1 MKIKKLNENIIL
13 PIKKREGDAGFDL
26 YAPLSCIIPPGNMTQ
41 IKLGLSVEINTDEVM
56 LIQERSG
63 MALNYHIFTIG
74 NVIDSNYRGE
84 ISVMIYNGGPNPVNI
99 VQGERIA
106 QFLILKLGN
115 QEMIESN
122 ELSETNRGSNGY
134 GSSGKV

>member
-13 PIKKREGDAGFDL
+13 PVKKREGDAGFDL

-122 ELSETNRGSNGY
+122 ELSETSRGSNGY

>member
-13 PIKKREGDAGFDL
+13 PVKKRKGDAGFDL

-122 ELSETNRGSNGY
+122 ELSETDRGSNGY